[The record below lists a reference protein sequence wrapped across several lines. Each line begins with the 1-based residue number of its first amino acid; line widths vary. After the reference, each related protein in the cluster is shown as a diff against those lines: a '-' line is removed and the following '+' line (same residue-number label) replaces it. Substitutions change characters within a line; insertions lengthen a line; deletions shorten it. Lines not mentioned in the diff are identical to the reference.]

1 MNAVE
6 AHRDVASAKPG
17 PQLIIDELA
26 AARDDLGA
34 AAQDLATLLATIP
47 GRASAA
53 EPPGAQAGAP
63 LQKNRFLPG
72 VKALS
77 AQIRGLSAVLKERAA
92 ELNALL

>member
-6 AHRDVASAKPG
+6 AHRDVASARLG

-47 GRASAA
+47 GRSNVA
-53 EPPGAQAGAP
+53 EPPGAQAGA
-63 LQKNRFLPG
+63 LQEHRFLPG
-72 VKALS
+72 VKAL
-77 AQIRGLSAVLKERAA
+77 AGQIRSLSALVKERAA
-92 ELNALL
+92 ELNVLL